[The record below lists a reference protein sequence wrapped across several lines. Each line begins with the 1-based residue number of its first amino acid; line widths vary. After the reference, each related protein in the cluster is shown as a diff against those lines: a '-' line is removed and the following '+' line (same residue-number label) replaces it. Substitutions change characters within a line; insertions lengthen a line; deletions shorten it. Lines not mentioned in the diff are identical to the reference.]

1 MRELESYKNIK
12 TTADG
17 PVMIHYFDNIELNAE
32 IINKALQDLKT
43 DLFELE
49 FSDDSC
55 SQYYEEDVLTL
66 VNICSNQILRSLKN
80 IENIIRY
87 ANEDLHIQEV
97 SE

>member
-1 MRELESYKNIK
+1 MRELENYKNIK
-12 TTADG
+12 PAADG

-32 IINKALQDLKT
+32 IINRALQDLKT

-87 ANEDLHIQEV
+87 ANEDLHIQEG
-97 SE
+97 E